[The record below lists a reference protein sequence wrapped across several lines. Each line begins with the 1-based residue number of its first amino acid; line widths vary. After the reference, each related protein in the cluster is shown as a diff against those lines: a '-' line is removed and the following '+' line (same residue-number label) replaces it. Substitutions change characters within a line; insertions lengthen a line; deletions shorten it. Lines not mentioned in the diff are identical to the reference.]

1 MLRSC
6 QSNVTNCLLA
16 LLNKKAKETET
27 LKQSIYINV
36 TSEEKCFR
44 HCRQIKK
51 IKSKIVNLKKIK
63 SKIVN

>member
-1 MLRSC
+1 
-6 QSNVTNCLLA
+6 LLA